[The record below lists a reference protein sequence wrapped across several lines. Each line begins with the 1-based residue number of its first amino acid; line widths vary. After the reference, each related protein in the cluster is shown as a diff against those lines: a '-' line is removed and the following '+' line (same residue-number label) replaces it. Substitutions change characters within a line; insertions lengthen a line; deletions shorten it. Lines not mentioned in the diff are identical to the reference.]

1 MDRKKW
7 IAPAVLVLALAGGS
21 ISGCMTTNDGEQG
34 IEALEGMT
42 DLEFNKW
49 KLYVSLGTKIGANR
63 LLAEG
68 LVTEEELDIA
78 ATAIET
84 ARDQSVVPGSTAIIT
99 PALQE
104 AGLTNDEVQLLLLI
118 VEQELMSRGALDWI
132 DPETGLVAFSPRTKE
147 LLTAVADALR
157 AAETI
162 TDNEVEKGR
171 LIEVEV
177 GGTFVTRMIYDGV
190 KQ

>member
-1 MDRKKW
+1 MKRKKW
-7 IAPAVLVLALAGGS
+7 IAPAVLMLALAGGA
-21 ISGCMTTNDGEQG
+21 ISGCVSTGEDGEQG

-49 KLYVSLGTKIGANR
+49 KLYLTLGTKIGANR

-68 LVTEEELDIA
+68 VVTAEELDLT

-84 ARDQSVVPGSTAIIT
+84 ARDQSIVPGATAIIT
-99 PALQE
+99 PALEE

-118 VEQELMSRGALDWI
+118 VEQELMSRGALEWL

-157 AAETI
+157 SAALLSGTEL
-162 TDNEVEKGR
+162 EQGKELEAVY
-171 LIEVEV
+171 
-177 GGTFVTRMIYDGV
+177 GGQIIAE
-190 KQ
+190 